1 MLFPIASKTASIRFI
16 LAAMLVLTA
25 SLARG
30 QDDSTPDD
38 FQFECIPAIKI
49 VADLGYCFGFTV
61 TYFEALEATDILAQI
76 SAQGIEDSVSDAHL
90 QCYPTDFAKQKQL
103 GTIAFSSYVNLSD
116 DTLLRRTAA
125 DCRVLME
132 YYSNQL
138 QANQT
143 KADPSQTDDAAA
155 D

>member
-1 MLFPIASKTASIRFI
+1 MLFPVVSKTASIRYT

-25 SLARG
+25 SMARG
-30 QDDSTPDD
+30 QEETTPDD

-138 QANQT
+138 QANQPQSEQEAT
-143 KADPSQTDDAAA
+143 AD
-155 D
+155 

>member
-1 MLFPIASKTASIRFI
+1 MLFPFASKTTSIRFI
-16 LAAMLVLTA
+16 LAAMLMLTA
-25 SLARG
+25 SMAKG
-30 QDDSTPDD
+30 QGDSTPDN

-90 QCYPTDFAKQKQL
+90 QCYPTDFDKQKQL

-143 KADPSQTDDAAA
+143 KADPSQSDDAAA